1 MVTSHP
7 LVASSPLVAGVMSRW
22 GVMISITI
30 PSHCIDYV
38 ALVGTSFIIHM
49 VYLLLINVNY
59 LSKKY
64 LSFSLAIHPF
74 PRVLPFFVYATSQSI
89 NDLRFLFCGALF
101 YFTNV
106 LVSLQLCLFV
116 PEIYTFLW
124 TLVGIWYGHSYL
136 LRPQVESRSLMILK
150 SWC

>member
-59 LSKKY
+59 LSKNI
-64 LSFSLAIHPF
+64 SP
-74 PRVLPFFVYATSQSI
+74 
-89 NDLRFLFCGALF
+89 
-101 YFTNV
+101 
-106 LVSLQLCLFV
+106 
-116 PEIYTFLW
+116 FLW
-124 TLVGIWYGHSYL
+124 QYIPFLVYYHSLFMQQASQLMICVFCFAGRYSIL
-136 LRPQVESRSLMILK
+136 LMFLSLFNYVFSFRRYTPFSGRSLGSDMVIRTFSGLK
-150 SWC
+150 LNLVL